1 MKTFTYQEYLK
12 ITGIKDKIIIKA
24 HNELKLIV
32 NEIRVKENNNLGM
45 LCLRE
50 DKEEYNIGQVDIE
63 NTEKNIVVKK
73 QINHPHDKIFRT
85 VLEDKKQVIKLINE
99 VLKLSRKLTESEIE
113 IYNSSY
119 ISERFENKESDIVY
133 KMKEKNIFFLIEHQ
147 SKIDYEMPMRV
158 LNYEIEI
165 MRQALGNR
173 KIAKNSKIP
182 MIIPIVIYTGRRK
195 WNVALKIEEYQE
207 ILQDYKI
214 KALGEYNLI
223 DINDYSI
230 EELEKNETFLA
241 KLMIIEKSES
251 KEELIKNLTKI
262 VEGEKVTENARLLY
276 RIINYVLREKLG
288 NEMTKELLK
297 KLKGGNENMG
307 LAVME
312 MLEEEE
318 RELKKRIRKS
328 CREAEQRGIE
338 QGKSEGISIGKVEV
352 AKEMLKNNI
361 EDAIIIKVT
370 QIEDNQLDK
379 IKEEISKEKITKQ
392 GK

>member
-32 NEIRVKENNNLGM
+32 NGIRVKENNNLGM

-73 QINHPHDKIFRT
+73 QINHPHDKIFRSI
-85 VLEDKKQVIKLINE
+85 LEDKKQVIKLINE

>member
-32 NEIRVKENNNLGM
+32 NGIRVKENNNLGM

-119 ISERFENKESDIVY
+119 ISERFENKESNIVY
-133 KMKEKNIFFLIEHQ
+133 KMKEKNLLFLIEHQ

>member
-32 NEIRVKENNNLGM
+32 NGIRVKENNNLGM

-312 MLEEEE
+312 MLEREE
-318 RELKKRIRKS
+318 RELQKKIRKS
-328 CREAEQRGIE
+328 CREAKQ
-338 QGKSEGISIGKVEV
+338 QGRSIGIIEGKKTGRMEEKIEV
-352 AKEMLKNNI
+352 VKEMLKNNI
-361 EDAIIIKVT
+361 KDAIIKKVT
-370 QIEDNQLDK
+370 HIEE
-379 IKEEISKEKITKQ
+379 KELEKLKSEV
-392 GK
+392 K

>member
-32 NEIRVKENNNLGM
+32 NEIRVKENNNLEM

>member
-1 MKTFTYQEYLK
+1 MKIFTYLDYLK
-12 ITGIKDKIIIKA
+12 VIEIREKMIISGIKT
-24 HNELKLIV
+24 E
-32 NEIRVKENNNLGM
+32 ENNNFGM

-50 DKEEYNIGQVDIE
+50 DTEEYNIGQVD
-63 NTEKNIVVKK
+63 TEKNIVTKK
-73 QINHPHDKIFRT
+73 QINHPHDKIFRK
-85 VLEDKKQVIKLINE
+85 VLEDKKQIIEVIND
-99 VLKLSRKLTESEIE
+99 VLKLTRKLKESEIE
-113 IYNSSY
+113 IYNSSF
-119 ISERFENKESDIVY
+119 ITERFENKESDIVY
-133 KMKEKNIFFLIEHQ
+133 KMKEKDIFFLIEHQ

-214 KALGEYNLI
+214 KALGEYDLI

-312 MLEEEE
+312 MLEKEE

-328 CREAEQRGIE
+328 CREAKQQGIE
-338 QGKSEGISIGKVEV
+338 QGKSIGKEEGKIEV

-361 EDAIIIKVT
+361 EDAIIKKFTHIG
-370 QIEDNQLDK
+370 E
-379 IKEEISKEKITKQ
+379 KELHELKEKMKC
-392 GK
+392 

>member
-32 NEIRVKENNNLGM
+32 NGIRVKENNNLGM

-133 KMKEKNIFFLIEHQ
+133 KMKENDIFFLIEHQ

>member
-32 NEIRVKENNNLGM
+32 NGIRVKENNNLGM